1 MDPRL
6 VPLGGLFLFLVLLF
20 QFLVG
25 RRAIHFKGA
34 LHMKVH
40 RGVAWALL
48 VAAPLHGL
56 VAASVFFGWPVKL

>member
-25 RRAIHFKGA
+25 KRVIHFKGP

-48 VAAPLHGL
+48 IAAPLHGL
-56 VAASVFFGWPVKL
+56 AATSVFLGWPFRL